1 MRSRRQSASGRCP
14 SRHTASHRWLKLTGS
29 LVHEPRTSVDV
40 WPSVLTPEIDRGDE
54 FVGTPIIDSGI
65 EPVEA
70 AKSGIARRRSPRA
83 RSTSCT
89 PVCGDGTL
97 GPMPTLVLDPQ
108 PAAIEQLLQQRA
120 HLDLDRRDE
129 VWEGVVHL
137 IPPPSH
143 EHERLAVKLV
153 GVLDP
158 LADAA
163 GLELTGTVGIGKGK
177 DDYRVPDLALH
188 RPGYAPQWHPTAA
201 LVVEIVSPGDKT
213 WDKLGFYAAH
223 HVDELL
229 IVDPAKRKVD
239 WLALDGDTYRPT
251 TRSALIDLTA
261 ADLAAR
267 LTWWGPARSQ
277 SS

>member
-1 MRSRRQSASGRCP
+1 
-14 SRHTASHRWLKLTGS
+14 
-29 LVHEPRTSVDV
+29 
-40 WPSVLTPEIDRGDE
+40 
-54 FVGTPIIDSGI
+54 
-65 EPVEA
+65 
-70 AKSGIARRRSPRA
+70 
-83 RSTSCT
+83 
-89 PVCGDGTL
+89 
-97 GPMPTLVLDPQ
+97 MPTLVLDPQ

-120 HLDLDRRDE
+120 RLDLDRRDE
-129 VWEGVVHL
+129 VWEGVVHM
-137 IPPPSH
+137 IPPPRH

-223 HVDELL
+223 HVDKLL

-251 TRSALIDLTA
+251 TRSALLDLTA

-267 LTWWGPARSQ
+267 LTWSAPARSQ

>member
-1 MRSRRQSASGRCP
+1 
-14 SRHTASHRWLKLTGS
+14 
-29 LVHEPRTSVDV
+29 
-40 WPSVLTPEIDRGDE
+40 
-54 FVGTPIIDSGI
+54 
-65 EPVEA
+65 
-70 AKSGIARRRSPRA
+70 
-83 RSTSCT
+83 
-89 PVCGDGTL
+89 
-97 GPMPTLVLDPQ
+97 MPTLVLDPQ

-120 HLDLDRRDE
+120 RLDLDRRDE
-129 VWEGVVHL
+129 VWDGVLHM

-163 GLELTGTVGIGKGK
+163 GLELTGTVGIGEGK

-188 RPGYAPQWHPTAA
+188 RAGYAPQWHLTAA
-201 LVVEIVSPGDKT
+201 LVVEIVSPGDKS

-239 WLALDGDTYRPT
+239 WLALDGDTYRPIT
-251 TRSALIDLTA
+251 ESALIDLTA

-267 LTWWGPARSQ
+267 LAWSTSAR
-277 SS
+277 